1 MSAEEIL
8 NLIIQFVSKYFI
20 VVIILGAFAFLSAFF
35 VFWNNAIRFFKSISN
50 GIIWI
55 LKILWWILKNL
66 FILIFKKI
74 IFEFII
80 LKSIKFVK
88 NIIRKFKLKRSKYNI
103 RPVKYHFNIIGLIF
117 NYKLRKE
124 LKYRYN
130 AIEAC
135 ERTHDLIDKKFSY
148 ITMIEASVGGGKTS
162 FMNGYSHYRTVL
174 FKERIEKLIVDTET
188 HFKDFSFIELRKI
201 IREEA
206 IKGSSESDVLSSV
219 YKNKA
224 INDKFNNTIVYSNYI
239 SQEPAP
245 EILKSYCVAYLAELR
260 NNFVLSNYRLYNRI
274 TNSYNYEI
282 DDNFLNIKSE
292 EDRKKFYLPS
302 YSLIVEDEKALSLY
316 KNTSDYRK
324 LNDSGADV
332 TLRLFRQL
340 RNETT
345 YYITATQ
352 NTSRLAVLFR
362 ELANSYIQ
370 IQSSSIVGNL
380 PNWQRRQ
387 DKKEKKIFKK
397 AIKKAKKKEIKRV
410 GAGEQWLHRENNSFK
425 KKLFKLWDKRKQVT
439 SCGFI
444 KYKILIASKLDDLK
458 DHSEN
463 ARNEELTLTFPLT
476 WCYGVYRTCEYSDF
490 YDYLSKESDIKSP
503 DQLKQITS
511 LYSDNESKFKYI
523 LATKEDT
530 ELSDYAKT
538 VKAKMEIR
546 KKIKEEAKE
555 LEKQQKEQAKKEADD
570 KKGAEKNDLP
580 EQTK

>member
-1 MSAEEIL
+1 M
-8 NLIIQFVSKYFI
+8 
-20 VVIILGAFAFLSAFF
+20 
-35 VFWNNAIRFFKSISN
+35 
-50 GIIWI
+50 
-55 LKILWWILKNL
+55 
-66 FILIFKKI
+66 
-74 IFEFII
+74 
-80 LKSIKFVK
+80 
-88 NIIRKFKLKRSKYNI
+88 KRSKYNI
-103 RPVKYHFNIIGLIF
+103 RPVKYHFNFIGLIF

-174 FKERIEKLIVDTET
+174 FQERIEKLIVDTET
-188 HFKDFSFIELRKI
+188 HFKDFSFLELRKI

-370 IQSSSIVGNL
+370 IQTSSIVGNL

-410 GAGEQWLHRENNSFK
+410 GAGEEWLHRENNSFK

-463 ARNEELTLTFPLT
+463 ARNEELILTFPLT

-570 KKGAEKNDLP
+570 KKGVEKNDLP
-580 EQTK
+580 EQAK

>member
-1 MSAEEIL
+1 MSAQDIL
-8 NLIIQFVSKYFI
+8 NLIIEFVSKYFI
-20 VVIILGAFAFLSAFF
+20 VVVILGAFAFLSAFF
-35 VFWNNAIRFFKSISN
+35 VFWNNAIKFFKSISN

-74 IFEFII
+74 IFEFIV
-80 LKSIKFVK
+80 LKSIKFIK

-103 RPVKYHFNIIGLIF
+103 RPVKYHFNLIGLIF

-162 FMNGYSHYRTVL
+162 FMNGYSHFRTIL
-174 FKERIEKLIVDTET
+174 FKERIEKLIIDTET
-188 HFKDFSFIELRKI
+188 HFFDFSFVELRKI
-201 IREEA
+201 IRDEVMN
-206 IKGSSESDVLSSV
+206 KSSEQEILSKL
-219 YKNKA
+219 YKNKE
-224 INDKFNNTIVYSNYI
+224 INAKFNNSIVYTDYI

-245 EILKSYCVAYLAELR
+245 EILKSYCIAYMAELR
-260 NNFVLSNYRLYNRI
+260 NSFVLSNYRLYNRI
-274 TNSYNYEI
+274 TNTFNYGI

-292 EDRKKFYLPS
+292 EDRKNFYLPS
-302 YSLIVEDEKALSLY
+302 YSVILEDEKALSLY

-324 LNDSGADV
+324 LDDSGADV

-352 NTSRLAVLFR
+352 NTSRLANLFR

-370 IQSSSIVGNL
+370 IQSASLYGNL
-380 PNWQRRQ
+380 PNWQRRK

-397 AIKKAKKKEIKRV
+397 AIKISLKKDKKCV
-410 GAGEQWLHRENNSFK
+410 GSGEKWLHSADNPLK
-425 KKLFKLWDKRKQVT
+425 KKLYKIWNKRKQVT
-439 SCGFI
+439 SCCFI

-463 ARNEELTLTFPLT
+463 ARNEELTLTFPIT
-476 WCYGVYRTCEYSDF
+476 WCYGVYRTCEYADF
-490 YDYLSKESDIKSP
+490 YDYLVKESAIKSP
-503 DQLKQITS
+503 EQLKQVTS
-511 LYSDNESKFKYI
+511 LYSNNESKFKYI
-523 LATKEDT
+523 LTTKEDK
-530 ELSDYAKT
+530 ELTDYAKT

-570 KKGAEKNDLP
+570 KKGKEENDIS
-580 EQTK
+580 EQAK